1 MEAQTLERKQRL
13 EKARLSLVKAE
24 TAVGVSPAPLRAGNV
39 WHVRGGNEALFEAM
53 LSLRKGG
60 QWIGIVG
67 IKNVGWCAAL
77 EKGVPLEKVIFVP
90 RVKEKPLKVLAA
102 LIDGVDL
109 VVAGPLPL
117 SAQNQRALAGRARS
131 RRSSVLTTV
140 PWLSVSKP
148 WYVQSRNGESG
159 GSLGLVRRAV

>member
-1 MEAQTLERKQRL
+1 MEVKTLERERRL
-13 EKARLSLVKAE
+13 EKARLSLIRAE
-24 TAVGVSPAPLRAGNV
+24 TAMGVSPAPLRAGNV
-39 WHVRGGNEALFEAM
+39 WHVRGGNEALFEAVI
-53 LSLRKGG
+53 SLRKDD
-60 QWIGIVG
+60 QWVG
-67 IKNVGWCAAL
+67 VVGVKNVGWCAAL
-77 EKGVPLEKVIFVP
+77 EKGIPLEKVIFVP
-90 RVKEKPLKVLAA
+90 RVKEQSLKVLAA

-140 PWLSVSKP
+140 PWLSISKP
-148 WYVQSRNGESG
+148 WYVQSRNSEAD